1 MTAELVPLLETY
13 TQQIRALTGGM
24 IPEGYDLKV
33 DYNHDGTIIDDGTQ
47 LCTTITTNVQ
57 QYWNKP
63 QCKMAL
69 NFKVCDRLIRN
80 ESVVANV
87 QVSEPLISV
96 NLVKNAALFSEF
108 IKQGELFDLFIKV
121 ANITYNV
128 VTGSSLQEGEKYAD
142 EPVVITTAL
151 GSDEQLKPAHL
162 ERFTGAFKK
171 LLYDQ
176 HSYAK
181 DRYMNIRRQG
191 SGRVC
196 KLNRLLPNS
205 GNDPIRNLLKD
216 CPLVNPESEYR
227 IVVQPDRYHHFVVT
241 VNTTHV
247 NMNTVD
253 PIGISCRIESK

>member
-1 MTAELVPLLETY
+1 MTVELIPLLETY
-13 TQQIRALTGGM
+13 VQQIRAITGGM
-24 IPEGYDLKV
+24 ITEDYDLKI
-33 DYNHDGTIIDDGTQ
+33 DYTHDGTQ
-47 LCTTITTNVQ
+47 LHTTITANDK

-63 QCKMAL
+63 QCKMIL
-69 NFKVCDRLIRN
+69 GFSVEERVPCDGHITA
-80 ESVVANV
+80 SVRVNA
-87 QVSEPLISV
+87 PLISI
-96 NLVKNAALFSEF
+96 NLVKNAVLYSEF

-142 EPVVITTAL
+142 EPVVITTVL
-151 GSDEQLKPAHL
+151 GSDEQLKPAYL

-171 LLYDQ
+171 LLNDQ

-196 KLNRLLPNS
+196 KLDKLLPIS
-205 GNDPIRNLLKD
+205 GNDSIRNLLKN
-216 CPLVNPESEYR
+216 CPFVNPESEYKFM
-227 IVVQPDRYHHFVVT
+227 VQPDRYHHFVVT

-247 NMNTVD
+247 NMNIVD

>member
-13 TQQIRALTGGM
+13 VQQIRALTGGM
-24 IPEGYDLKV
+24 ITEDYDLKI
-33 DYNHDGTIIDDGTQ
+33 DYTHDGTQ
-47 LCTTITTNVQ
+47 LHATITANDR

-63 QCKMAL
+63 QCKMIL
-69 NFKVCDRLIRN
+69 GFNVEERVPCDGHIT
-80 ESVVANV
+80 ANV
-87 QVSEPLISV
+87 RVNAPLISI
-96 NLVKNAALFSEF
+96 NLVKNAVLYSEF

-121 ANITYNV
+121 ANIAYSV
-128 VTGSSLQEGEKYAD
+128 VTGHSLQEGEKYAD
-142 EPVVITTAL
+142 EPVVITTTL

-162 ERFTGAFKK
+162 ERFTNGVKK
-171 LLYDQ
+171 LLSDQ
-176 HSYAK
+176 HPYAK
-181 DRYMNIRRQG
+181 DRYANIRRQG

-196 KLNRLLPNS
+196 KLDRLLPNL
-205 GNDPIRNLLKD
+205 GTDPIRNLLKD